1 MEKLNIY
8 IYYFLY
14 IFTFILLSY
23 SDVRKIVYESS
34 NVQPK
39 SAILSSL
46 LDNTNIPIDLIGII
60 GNYILSKPVIMIFNP
75 PTNNHD
81 VTSYAIRTEYETKL
95 FIEILNDLV
104 ISRNDNPK
112 FSYSAKIS
120 VINSGTVMEISM
132 FDIHELYIKNA
143 VGLVLANC
151 LFEVYDLGDAKLA
164 EIVFL
169 IVKHLRQC
177 LLQCKQITTLS

>member
-1 MEKLNIY
+1 
-8 IYYFLY
+8 
-14 IFTFILLSY
+14 
-23 SDVRKIVYESS
+23 
-34 NVQPK
+34 
-39 SAILSSL
+39 
-46 LDNTNIPIDLIGII
+46 LDNTNNPIDLIGII

-120 VINSGTVMEISM
+120 VINFGTVMEISM

-177 LLQCKQITTLS
+177 LLQSMQTNYHIILIVCSTIVNH